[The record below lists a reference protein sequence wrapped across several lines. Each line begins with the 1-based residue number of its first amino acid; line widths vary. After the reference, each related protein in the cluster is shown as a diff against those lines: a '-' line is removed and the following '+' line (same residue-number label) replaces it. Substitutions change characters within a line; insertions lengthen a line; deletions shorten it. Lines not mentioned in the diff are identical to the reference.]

1 MHVPVK
7 GRNAGEYWEE
17 KGSRKKLLI
26 AAQRKHPL

>member
-1 MHVPVK
+1 MFQERDEMQANT
-7 GRNAGEYWEE
+7 GGE